1 MVNNHWTL
9 ANAKPIGNRRSIRMI
24 GRITNKHLTEAS
36 KGYKD
41 YGAVEARNIIMNK
54 FLFAAFCGFASLLP
68 AFAQPG
74 SPDGLTY
81 KTGYSV
87 IMSLGADL
95 YKTLDK
101 PQQQIIHSQPIFLET
116 DMMPSIK
123 LVEYEDDPK
132 PMRAVF
138 ISAGFI
144 DLMNQVAHAK
154 AIDRVEKGYFQ
165 KYVLALAQESGEKEL
180 KELPNLSNKKYW
192 TDDMVNEQKSNFN
205 QMVGM
210 VVAIELS
217 HHYLGHFKKYAAK
230 LEDDKGKA
238 VPINNL
244 LTPAEWEEALKSG
257 ARNSLNAALGV
268 QGALAL
274 YDAMAKMPQRPTWA
288 DYFLPKEVKVD
299 RVKKDLEKWEKKFF
313 ANEKF

>member
-1 MVNNHWTL
+1 MKNLVL
-9 ANAKPIGNRRSIRMI
+9 VALIA
-24 GRITNKHLTEAS
+24 L
-36 KGYKD
+36 
-41 YGAVEARNIIMNK
+41 GAA
-54 FLFAAFCGFASLLP
+54 GP
-68 AFAQPG
+68 ALAQPG

-95 YKTLDK
+95 YKTLGK
-101 PQQQIIHSQPIFLET
+101 AEQQIIHSQPIFLET

-165 KYVLALAQESGEKEL
+165 KFVLALAQETGEKEL

-192 TDDMVNEQKSNFN
+192 TEDMINEQKSNFS

-217 HHYLGHFKKYAAK
+217 HHYLGHFKKYAAQ
-230 LEDDKGKA
+230 LEDAKGKA
-238 VPINNL
+238 TPINNL
-244 LTPAEWEEALKSG
+244 LTPAEWDESLKAG
-257 ARNSLNAALGV
+257 ARNALDAGLGV

-274 YDAMAKMPQRPTWA
+274 YEAMAKMPQRPPWA
-288 DYFLPKEVKVD
+288 DYFLPKTVKVD

-313 ANEKF
+313 SNEKF

>member
-1 MVNNHWTL
+1 MVLTMRAIMKQIACTALFSIAGLL
-9 ANAKPIGNRRSIRMI
+9 AA
-24 GRITNKHLTEAS
+24 L
-36 KGYKD
+36 
-41 YGAVEARNIIMNK
+41 
-54 FLFAAFCGFASLLP
+54 
-68 AFAQPG
+68 AQPG

-95 YKTLDK
+95 YKTLGK
-101 PQQQIIHSQPIFLET
+101 PQQQVIHSQPIFLET

-154 AIDRVEKGYFQ
+154 AIDRIIEKGYFQ

-180 KELPNLSNKKYW
+180 KELPNLANKKYW
-192 TDDMVNEQKSNFN
+192 TEDMINEQKSNFS

-217 HHYLGHFKKYAAK
+217 HHYLGHFKKYSAK
-230 LEDDKGKA
+230 LEDAKGKA
-238 VPINNL
+238 TPINNL
-244 LTPAEWEEALKSG
+244 LTPAEWDEALKAG
-257 ARNSLNAALGV
+257 ARNALDSGLGV

-274 YDAMAKMPQRPTWA
+274 YDAMGKMPQRPAWA

-313 ANEKF
+313 SNEKF